1 MNEMR
6 RTPHSKEKEAVSGHE
21 EAAIRRELD
30 RILGSPQFR
39 GSKRCSRFLAYSV
52 GQTLAGGH
60 EAELK
65 ERAIAA
71 EVFDRSAG
79 YDPNDDAIVRVTA
92 SEVRKRL
99 AQSYLDSGNESPVRI
114 DLPLGSYSA
123 QFHWETTFGQQ
134 TVPPEDV
141 LPSAP
146 LRSSRRWR
154 TAVVLTAVIA
164 TSFLA
169 GWQMRS
175 LPSAP
180 PGILREFWA
189 PFTQGTSPVLM
200 CVGTP
205 VVYDFSSRLRNAYLQ
220 TLPPE
225 ARVKPIAI
233 PMAPDQKVAGADLVA
248 QSNTYAGFGN
258 VHAAAEL
265 VALFSRLSAPWQVR
279 TAGDVSFAE
288 LRMSP
293 AILIGSES
301 NVWTEPLTAE
311 LRFYFA
317 RENRTVIRDRLRPG
331 EQWPRS
337 DADGGAITEDFAVV
351 SRIID
356 SKTGHCLMF
365 LGGRTQFGTQAAGE
379 LVTHASEL
387 NSALKAAP
395 RGWAGKNLQL
405 VIRTRIHGSTPS
417 APEVVVSHFW

>member
-1 MNEMR
+1 MR
-6 RTPHSKEKEAVSGHE
+6 GAGNSKEAVSGHQE
-21 EAAIRRELD
+21 SAIRRELD
-30 RILGSPQFR
+30 RILGLPQFR

-99 AQSYLDSGNESPVRI
+99 AQSYLDGGNESPVRI
-114 DLPLGSYSA
+114 DLPPGSYSA
-123 QFHWETTFGQQ
+123 QFHWQPLVQQ
-134 TVPPEDV
+134 AVEPQKLLPP
-141 LPSAP
+141 AP
-146 LRSSRRWR
+146 ARNFRRWR
-154 TAVVLTAVIA
+154 SAAVLAAIIA
-164 TSFLA
+164 SSFFA
-169 GWQMRS
+169 GWQMRT
-175 LPSAP
+175 LPPATP
-180 PGILREFWA
+180 EILRQFWA
-189 PFTQGTSPVLM
+189 PVTHAASPVLM

-225 ARVKPIAI
+225 ARVKPMVI
-233 PMAPDQKVAGADLVA
+233 PIAPDQKVPGADMVA
-248 QSNTYAGFGN
+248 QTNTYAGFGN
-258 VHAAAEL
+258 VHATAEL
-265 VALFSRLSAPWQVR
+265 VALFSRLSEPWQVR

-288 LRMSP
+288 LRISP

-317 RENRTVIRDRLRPG
+317 HENRTVIRDRLRPR
-331 EQWPRS
+331 EQWPRN
-337 DADGGAITEDFAVV
+337 DIDGGAMTEDFAVV

-356 SKTGHCLMF
+356 SKTGNCLVF

-395 RGWAGKNLQL
+395 YGWASKNLQL

-417 APEVVVSHFW
+417 APAVVASHFW